1 MFGTQGGGGIDIG
14 PASVLGS
21 RCGAYV
27 DLMRTRISSKWN
39 TADVHATPQQKAA
52 VTFTIARD
60 GSVSDVQLS
69 QASGNYLL
77 DNSARR
83 AVMDANPLPTL
94 PQQCSDRVAT
104 VELWFQVNQ

>member
-1 MFGTQGGGGIDIG
+1 
-14 PASVLGS
+14 
-21 RCGAYV
+21 
-27 DLMRTRISSKWN
+27 MRTRIASKWN
-39 TADVHATPQQKAA
+39 TADVHATPQQKCS

-60 GSVSDVQLS
+60 GSVSNVQVS

-83 AVMDANPLPTL
+83 AVMDANPLPSL
-94 PQQCSDRVAT
+94 PREFPDSAVT